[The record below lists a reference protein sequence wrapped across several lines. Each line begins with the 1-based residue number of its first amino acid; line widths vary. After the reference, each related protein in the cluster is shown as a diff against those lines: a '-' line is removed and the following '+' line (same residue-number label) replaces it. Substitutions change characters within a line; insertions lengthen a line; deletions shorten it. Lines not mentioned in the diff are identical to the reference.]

1 MKRIAC
7 FTLDIEPDYG
17 QDHILTQHLVDEILI
32 QNEESLGRLF
42 KPLDIKLTAFVVG
55 KTLEENPHILE
66 SFRKANAEV
75 ELHSYSHLMSRDRE
89 ADVTRGID
97 VFEDVV
103 GHVPLGYRAPQGA
116 ISQEELSILDR
127 NEVKFDSSVFPFF
140 RLGRYSHFQ
149 TPQEPYFIR
158 GSSMLEFPIASI
170 PSVRL
175 PIAMSYMMILGWSR
189 YETLIKYLGLP
200 KVLIFDFHLHDIFPS
215 PAFAKLSTFW
225 QVIYNRIY
233 RQSPWNHF
241 KAFVHFLR
249 NKGYEFMH
257 MKELYDITVESNNP
271 IVL

>member
-1 MKRIAC
+1 
-7 FTLDIEPDYG
+7 
-17 QDHILTQHLVDEILI
+17 
-32 QNEESLGRLF
+32 
-42 KPLDIKLTAFVVG
+42 
-55 KTLEENPHILE
+55 
-66 SFRKANAEV
+66 
-75 ELHSYSHLMSRDRE
+75 
-89 ADVTRGID
+89 
-97 VFEDVV
+97 
-103 GHVPLGYRAPQGA
+103 
-116 ISQEELSILDR
+116 
-127 NEVKFDSSVFPFF
+127 
-140 RLGRYSHFQ
+140 
-149 TPQEPYFIR
+149 
-158 GSSMLEFPIASI
+158 MLEFPIASL